1 MSDECINGLDVKD
14 GKVVLIVAIA
24 FEWERVVMQGDQRVT
39 RGPVPEKLC
48 HDAATCNNVEA
59 YDLPPTLHVFCCPS
73 VLYNT
78 KPKGKMLLKNNEAQP
93 GSR

>member
-1 MSDECINGLDVKD
+1 VSDECINGLDVKD

-59 YDLPPTLHVFCCPS
+59 YDLPLRYMYFAAPLSYTIPSPREKCC
-73 VLYNT
+73 
-78 KPKGKMLLKNNEAQP
+78 
-93 GSR
+93 